1 MTPKGNLDLDKG
13 PDRALRNHA
22 PRTEHYFITSET
34 LGERERE
41 RERER
46 RESERERMYEE
57 CSAAYAGP
65 EDVEATAE
73 VSGASKV

>member
-1 MTPKGNLDLDKG
+1 MHFETTRQEQN
-13 PDRALRNHA
+13 
-22 PRTEHYFITSET
+22 ITS
-34 LGERERE
+34 LLRRHWERERE
-41 RERER
+41 REREEGER
-46 RESERERMYEE
+46 ERERMYEE